1 MGRWRQRSARK
12 AQAAA
17 QWTGEDGMLTKREML
32 KGSAAMIGLT
42 VVAGQAGRAAAQEI
56 ANLQV
61 FVPAA
66 PGGGWDQTGRTMVDV
81 LKAEKMI
88 GGAQVTNVAGAGG
101 TVALP
106 QFINQWRGRTNA
118 VMVSGL
124 VMVGALIVNKSAAKL
139 TQTVPL
145 VRLTGEYVAV
155 VVGANSP
162 VKSMRELADMLR
174 ADAKKVSVAG
184 GSAGSVDHI
193 LLGMIGK
200 AVGARVQELNY
211 VAYSGGGPAN
221 AAILGG
227 HVTAGMSGVNE
238 VAEHVKA
245 GKMRLLA
252 VSSPQRLAG
261 LDAPT
266 LRESG
271 LDLELANWRGVF
283 APPGTSDEHRKA
295 LIAFFEKLT
304 TTRTWKHEVEKRD
317 WTSIPLSGDAFAK
330 YVETESARI
339 EVILKEIGLAS

>member
-1 MGRWRQRSARK
+1 
-12 AQAAA
+12 
-17 QWTGEDGMLTKREML
+17 MLTKRDML
-32 KGSAAMIGLT
+32 KGTAAIGL
-42 VVAGQAGRAAAQEI
+42 AALAGRIDPSLAQEI
-56 ANLQV
+56 ANIQV
-61 FVPAA
+61 LIPAA
-66 PGGGWDQTGRTMVDV
+66 PGGGWDQTGRTMVEV
-81 LKAEKMI
+81 LKTEKLI
-88 GGAQVTNVAGAGG
+88 GNAQVTNVAGAGG

-106 QFINQWRGRTNA
+106 QFVNQWRGRTNA

-124 VMVGALIVNKSAAKL
+124 VMDGAIVLNKSQSKL

-145 VRLTGEYVAV
+145 MRLTGEYVAV
-155 VVGANSP
+155 VVGADSP
-162 VKSMRELADMLR
+162 IKSMRELADMLK

-200 AVGARVQELNY
+200 AVGAKVQELNY

-221 AAILGG
+221 AAIIGG

-252 VSSPQRLAG
+252 VSAPQRLAG
-261 LDAPT
+261 LDGPT
-266 LRESG
+266 LKEAG

-295 LIAFFEKLT
+295 LIAFFEKMVAT
-304 TTRTWKHEVEKRD
+304 PTWKQEVQKRD

-330 YVETESARI
+330 YVEAESARI
-339 EVILKEIGLAS
+339 ETILKEIGLVT

>member
-1 MGRWRQRSARK
+1 
-12 AQAAA
+12 
-17 QWTGEDGMLTKREML
+17 MLTKREML
-32 KGSAAMIGLT
+32 KGSAAIVGLAA
-42 VVAGQAGRAAAQEI
+42 VAGGAGRASAQQI

-66 PGGGWDQTGRTMVDV
+66 PGGGWDQTGRTIVDV
-81 LKAEKMI
+81 LKTEKMI
-88 GGAQVTNVAGAGG
+88 GSAQVTNVAGAGG
-101 TVALP
+101 TVGLP
-106 QFINQWRGRTNA
+106 QFINQWRNRHDA

-124 VMVGALIVNKSAAKL
+124 VMVGAIIVNKSAAKL
-139 TQTVPL
+139 SQAVPL
-145 VRLTGEYVAV
+145 TRLTGEYVAV
-155 VVGANSP
+155 VVAANSP
-162 VKSMRELADMLR
+162 VKSMRELADMIR
-174 ADAKKVSVAG
+174 ADPKKVSVAG

-200 AVGARVQELNY
+200 AVGARVQDLNY

-227 HVTAGMSGVNE
+227 HVTAGMSGANE

-283 APPGTSDEHRKA
+283 APPGTGDAQRQQ
-295 LIAFFEKLT
+295 LIDFFEKMT
-304 TTRTWKHEVEKRD
+304 TTPTWKQEVEKRD
-317 WTSIPLSGDAFAK
+317 WTSIPLSGDAFAR
-330 YVETESARI
+330 YVESESARI
-339 EVILKEIGLAS
+339 EAILKEIGLAS